1 MISQPHF
8 NSHAEQQAM
17 LGCAA
22 RLDPHRHPRRWA
34 LQQARNSG
42 PRKNLNAAGPQIA
55 EQQATRDELA
65 PKVRELAAQLS
76 QTQIAKRLGI
86 SRTLVRV
93 IGLEN
98 DIQFRG
104 KNKPPPWTAEQ
115 ITSVKA
121 MAETMRIG
129 EVSDKT
135 GISLRR
141 LRSMAETHEFAFT
154 PGPGHKHTPAELA
167 AMAERIRA
175 CRDMGVPRS
184 KTAVALSIS
193 YDTFQR
199 VCAEFGIEF
208 PVRARR
214 TVWLPGG
221 EEE

>member
-1 MISQPHF
+1 MLAQPHF
-8 NSHAEQQAM
+8 SSHAEQQAM

-22 RLDPHRHPRRWA
+22 NLDPAKHPRRWA

-42 PRKNLNAAGPQIA
+42 PRKNLNAAGPQIV
-55 EQQATRDELA
+55 EQQATRDQLA
-65 PKVRELAAQLS
+65 PKVRALAAELS

-98 DIQFRG
+98 DIPFRG

-115 ITSVKA
+115 VSCVKA
-121 MAETMRIG
+121 MAETMRIS
-129 EVSDKT
+129 EVSGKT
-135 GISLRR
+135 GFSLRR
-141 LRSMAETHEFAFT
+141 LRSMAETHGFT
-154 PGPGHKHTPAELA
+154 FVPGPGHRHTPAELA
-167 AMAERIRA
+167 AMAERITA

-193 YDTFQR
+193 HDTFQR

-208 PVRARR
+208 PAHQRR
-214 TVWLPGG
+214 TEWLPGS
-221 EEE
+221 EEA